1 MPARRLYYCL
11 RGEPLLFVINV
22 YKKVIIPSIDERYQ
36 EGLSKLLE
44 PLAFDYFATNTKEK
58 SAFYDWSEAKNN
70 LCFSTGYMGIFKDQV
85 VHDEVKG
92 LWIAYE
98 ALSLISELYPD
109 LICGTTQIFH
119 YEKRNFWVTFE
130 KEKNCVI
137 FSIPEEYLTNEYR
150 NAIC

>member
-58 SAFYDWSEAKNN
+58 SAFYDWSEVKNN
-70 LCFSTGYMGIFKDQV
+70 LC
-85 VHDEVKG
+85 
-92 LWIAYE
+92 
-98 ALSLISELYPD
+98 SL
-109 LICGTTQIFH
+109 
-119 YEKRNFWVTFE
+119 
-130 KEKNCVI
+130 
-137 FSIPEEYLTNEYR
+137 
-150 NAIC
+150 